1 MTNISAT
8 KLVKSIKDNTLS
20 LIQFRGDLDNL
31 QPVKYL
37 DNPGPED
44 IQKAFLFNGLN
55 YADYNWNYDAEGAQ
69 MRRRNGVTLATSHF
83 MPTYGVHI
91 THGKTLAA
99 SSYANL
105 FNFLSVNGYDK
116 IEDHLKQV
124 NNACAGAM
132 STFLPLL
139 PRDGGAACHNAA
151 RSILQDVKRTQSYL
165 INRKIALTVSRY
177 LLTALRLDLKALA
190 GYRFTPYLAEH
201 LFNRASGEI
210 EALQE
215 LYDRHCISVSV
226 DMERLAVQVLVG
238 CEDYSTDAESIEL
251 ISIPECALNV
261 CRGSVSFRL
270 DEDAQNEL
278 MCVLREQETHIK
290 SELEKVEAALTS
302 AKSERYLR
310 SLLTEWLDAHNH
322 YQEVH
327 RRLHTLMSSRSMCL
341 VNSDSNP
348 VHPVLDTS
356 TFRQD

>member
-91 THGKTLAA
+91 TNGKTLAA
-99 SSYANL
+99 SPHANL
-105 FNFLSVNGYDK
+105 FNFLSVNGYDQ
-116 IEDHLKQV
+116 IDNHLKLV
-124 NNACAGAM
+124 DNACAGAM

-139 PRDGGAACHNAA
+139 SPDEGAACHNAA
-151 RSILQDVKRTQSYL
+151 WSILHDIKRTQSYL
-165 INRKIALTVSRY
+165 INRRIALTVSQY

-215 LYDRHCISVSV
+215 LYDKH
-226 DMERLAVQVLVG
+226 
-238 CEDYSTDAESIEL
+238 
-251 ISIPECALNV
+251 
-261 CRGSVSFRL
+261 GSVSFRL
-270 DEDAQNEL
+270 DEGAQAEL
-278 MCVLREQETHIK
+278 AQALKEQENHIK

-310 SLLTEWLDAHNH
+310 SLLTEWLDAHRH
-322 YQEVH
+322 YQAVH
-327 RRLHTLMSSRSMCL
+327 QRLHVLMSSHSSYL
-341 VNSDSNP
+341 VNSETNP

-356 TFRQD
+356 SLR

>member
-44 IQKAFLFNGLN
+44 IQKAFLFNGIN
-55 YADYNWNYDAEGAQ
+55 YADYNWTYDAEGAQ

-91 THGKTLAA
+91 TNGKTLAA
-99 SSYANL
+99 SPHANL
-105 FNFLSVNGYDK
+105 FNFLSVNGYDQ
-116 IEDHLKQV
+116 IDNHLKQV
-124 NNACAGAM
+124 DNACAGVM

-139 PRDGGAACHNAA
+139 SPDEGAACHNAA
-151 RSILQDVKRTQSYL
+151 WSILHDIKRTQSYL
-165 INRKIALTVSRY
+165 INRRIALTVSQY

-190 GYRFTPYLAEH
+190 GYRFTPYLADH

-210 EALQE
+210 GVLCN
-215 LYDRHCISVSV
+215 LYDKHDINVLV
-226 DMERLAVQVLVG
+226 DMERLAVQVWVR
-238 CEDYSTDAESIEL
+238 CEDYSTDAEAIEL
-251 ISIPECALNV
+251 ISFPECAFNACANSPCASSSNRKLTEP
-261 CRGSVSFRL
+261 RHT
-270 DEDAQNEL
+270 
-278 MCVLREQETHIK
+278 LREQENHIK

-322 YQEVH
+322 YQAVH
-327 RRLHTLMSSRSMCL
+327 QRLHILMSSHSSYL
-341 VNSDSNP
+341 VNSETNP

-356 TFRQD
+356 SLR

>member
-8 KLVKSIKDNTLS
+8 KLVKSFKDNTLS
-20 LIQFRGDLDNL
+20 LIQFRGDLDCL

-37 DNPGPED
+37 DNPEPDD
-44 IQKAFLFNGLN
+44 IQKAFLFNGIN
-55 YADYNWNYDAEGAQ
+55 YTDYNWMYDAEGAQ
-69 MRRRNGVTLATSHF
+69 MRRRNSVTLATSFF
-83 MPTYGVHI
+83 MPTYGVHV
-91 THGKTLAA
+91 TFGKTLAT
-99 SSYANL
+99 SPHANL
-105 FNFLSVNGYDK
+105 FNFLSVNGYDQ
-116 IEDHLKQV
+116 IDNHLKQV
-124 NNACAGAM
+124 DNACAGAM

-139 PRDGGAACHNAA
+139 SPDEGAACHNAA
-151 RSILQDVKRTQSYL
+151 RSILHDIKRTQSYL
-165 INRKIALTVSRY
+165 INRRIALTVSQY

-210 EALQE
+210 EALRN
-215 LYDRHCISVSV
+215 LHDKHGIDVLV
-226 DMERLAVQVLVG
+226 DMERLAVQVWVG
-238 CEDYSTDAESIEL
+238 CEDYSTDAEAIEL
-251 ISIPECALNV
+251 ISFPASAFNV

-270 DEDAQNEL
+270 DEEIQGEL
-278 MCVLREQETHIK
+278 AHALKKQETRIK
-290 SELEKVEAALTS
+290 SELEKVEAALNS

-310 SLLTEWLDAHNH
+310 SLLTEWLNAHNH

-327 RRLHTLMSSRSMCL
+327 QRLHTLMSSRSMCL